1 VLFDRYAKLGFP
13 QVTFDRHIEL
23 IERILHDAV
32 RVQSVDIT
40 LKMKIVKY
48 ISKNTQVRWTRYH
61 MERTSSKRAASTHQE
76 PSQILRS
83 QICRDEKLYPC
94 FWSVSL

>member
-40 LKMKIVKY
+40 LKIKIVKY
-48 ISKNTQVRWTRYH
+48 IFKKHSSQMDTLSHGTHFFKTCSKYAPETLAN
-61 MERTSSKRAASTHQE
+61 SPFADL
-76 PSQILRS
+76 P
-83 QICRDEKLYPC
+83 
-94 FWSVSL
+94 